1 MEHLDDELREI
12 SPLLRDLKRQGDGLR
27 TPEGYFDNLENQ
39 VFGRLDT
46 MDARRTP
53 PLHTLAGGHRT
64 RGFLHPRILTAIAA
78 GIALAAAAFWFF
90 KAPSIADQPAAL
102 AEVRMPD
109 LSEEDIEMYV
119 LENVQEFEA
128 EQLAALPAVAF
139 TDQAPERVLP
149 DPAQHRSKRQQ
160 ALDDLD
166 PEDLDHLLDE
176 LSDQDLES
184 LL

>member
-1 MEHLDDELREI
+1 MEYLDDELRENA
-12 SPLLRDLKRQGDGLR
+12 PWLRDMKRQGDGLR
-27 TPEGYFDNLENQ
+27 TPEGYFDDLEAQ
-39 VFGRLDT
+39 VSARLDT
-46 MDARRTP
+46 LGARRQAP
-53 PLHTLAGGHRT
+53 MRAVPGGHWT
-64 RGFLHPRILTAIAA
+64 RRLNLRVLTALAA

-119 LENVQEFEA
+119 LENVHEFDA
-128 EQLAALPAVAF
+128 EQLAALPAVAA
-139 TDQAPERVLP
+139 TDQIPERVAP
-149 DPAQHRSKRQQ
+149 NPAQHRSKRQQ
-160 ALDDLD
+160 ALDDLH

-176 LSDQDLES
+176 LSAEELES